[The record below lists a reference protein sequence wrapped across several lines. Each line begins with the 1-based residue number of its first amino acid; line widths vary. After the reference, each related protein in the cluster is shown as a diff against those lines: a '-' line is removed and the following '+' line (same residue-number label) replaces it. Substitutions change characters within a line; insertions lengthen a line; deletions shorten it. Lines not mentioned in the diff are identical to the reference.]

1 MKSIS
6 DVARLAGLSVASV
19 SRVLNGSKP
28 VTPETRD
35 RVMRAATELHYS
47 IDRRARALRRQKSGT
62 IGLIVADAENPFF
75 AQIIRSIEGVT
86 YDSKHDLFLC
96 NSDEDPERE
105 QFHLQAMR
113 AQRIDG
119 IILLPVC
126 ATGASLAP
134 FLQSETP
141 IVCLDRRLPD
151 VDLDLAIVDNVLGS
165 ALAVDHLVAQ
175 GHRRI
180 AIITAHDET
189 VSFERVAGF
198 RAALARFDIAE
209 RREYERRGH
218 DARLQTGLE
227 LTSALLGLGEPPTAI
242 FVTNHLMLLG
252 AMRAARMAGARV
264 PQDLSLMGFDDTP
277 WAELLEPPLTTIG
290 QPTQALGTTAANLLL
305 DRVDREYLGPSRQ
318 IVLPPSLIVRGS
330 VGAAAARDPS
340 PPDVLARKL
349 SS

>member
-28 VTPETRD
+28 VTAETRD
-35 RVMRAATELHYS
+35 RVLRAASELHYS

-86 YDSKHDLFLC
+86 YESKHDLFLC

-105 QFHLQAMR
+105 QFHLQAMH

-126 ATGASLAP
+126 KTGSSLGP

-151 VDLDLAIVDNVLGS
+151 VDLDLVIVDNVLGS
-165 ALAVDHLVAQ
+165 DLAVSHLVAH

-189 VSFERVAGF
+189 VSFERVAGYRTALGRF
-198 RAALARFDIAE
+198 GIAARTD
-209 RREYERRGH
+209 YERRGR
-218 DARLQTGLE
+218 DARLETGLS
-227 LTSALLGLGEPPTAI
+227 LASALLEMDEPPTAI
-242 FVTNHLMLLG
+242 FVTNHLMMLG
-252 AMRAARMAGARV
+252 AMRAARKAGVAV
-264 PQDLSLMGFDDTP
+264 PHALSLIGFDDTP

-290 QPTQALGTTAANLLL
+290 QPTEALGTTAADLLL
-305 DRVDREYLGPSRQ
+305 DRVDRAYAGPSRTV
-318 IVLPPSLIVRGS
+318 VLPPSLIVRGS
-330 VGAAAARDPS
+330 VGAQSARDAAP
-340 PPDVLARKL
+340 VAR
-349 SS
+349 

>member
-6 DVARLAGLSVASV
+6 DVARLSGLSVASV

-28 VTPETRD
+28 VSAETRD
-35 RVMRAATELHYS
+35 RVLRAATELHYS

-75 AQIIRSIEGVT
+75 AQVIRSIEGVT
-86 YDSKHDLFLC
+86 YEHKHDLFLC

-126 ATGASLAP
+126 ATGSSLGP

-165 ALAVDHLVAQ
+165 GLAVDHLVSH

-189 VSFERVAGF
+189 VSFERIAGY
-198 RAALARFDIAE
+198 RAALE
-209 RREYERRGH
+209 RSGIPPHAGYERRGS
-218 DARLQTGLE
+218 DARLETGLMLASE
-227 LTSALLGLGEPPTAI
+227 LLAMEERPSAL

-252 AMRAARMAGARV
+252 AMRAARMAGLSV
-264 PQDLSLMGFDDTP
+264 PHELSLMGFDDTP

-290 QPTQALGTTAANLLL
+290 QPTQALGTTAARLLL
-305 DRVDREYLGPSRQ
+305 DRVDRAYTGPSRQ

-330 VGAAAARDPS
+330 VGAATARATP
-340 PPDVLARKL
+340 LAR
-349 SS
+349 